1 MLYWAQ
7 THSPDLSNPVSLTLK
22 TKTAPLGATKYMK
35 AMTNEWACVYII
47 GLSWVSV
54 QA

>member
-7 THSPDLSNPVSLTLK
+7 THSPDLSNPVSLK